1 MTTTN
6 TITKKIPND
15 YFVEKTDY
23 SLWRL
28 KVDHG
33 RQTWHHLENKEEIE
47 NWPQTICD
55 KYWMTSEGMLMCG
68 TNGVQVW
75 DTAFTAQAIIDIGL
89 ADEALNHKSMIKAL
103 EFLDDA
109 QIKRDPIDM
118 KECYRFQAKGAWGF
132 STRDQGYTV
141 SDCASEAL
149 KSVIYLQKL
158 GPDAMAALGKYC
170 HNLEELSL
178 KKEIACSGEILLSI
192 VKNCPK
198 LFKLEIEGKDYNNQT
213 LYKIL
218 EHCPNILTLNINQC
232 MNITDELLIATYK
245 LCTNLKK
252 LSFKKIFEIT
262 ENFVISTLNH
272 FPRTSTIVISNIDRM
287 FQSSIEVDG
296 EKIFLVANLCDVDI
310 HRIIDF
316 YSIKEDG
323 LQELTFIDVKLDK
336 SLLNFICVELNG
348 LSVLE
353 LYGISGLSKMDIM
366 NALENLKDLQIFT
379 VKFSSVDHEAFFEN
393 DKEQLVKY
401 CPKLKAIKWHFQKIY
416 IKDNNHVLK

>member
-1 MTTTN
+1 MHQYGKYVRVLDLSQLEVEHN
-6 TITKKIPND
+6 RLLSVLECCNRLEVLILGNQELKKKTINEICSRSKYLRTFKL
-15 YFVEKTDY
+15 TDI
-23 SLWRL
+23 
-28 KVDHG
+28 
-33 RQTWHHLENKEEIE
+33 EIKE
-47 NWPQTICD
+47 
-55 KYWMTSEGMLMCG
+55 
-68 TNGVQVW
+68 
-75 DTAFTAQAIIDIGL
+75 
-89 ADEALNHKSMIKAL
+89 
-103 EFLDDA
+103 
-109 QIKRDPIDM
+109 
-118 KECYRFQAKGAWGF
+118 
-132 STRDQGYTV
+132 
-141 SDCASEAL
+141 
-149 KSVIYLQKL
+149 
-158 GPDAMAALGKYC
+158 PDAMAALGKYC

-323 LQELTFIDVKLDK
+323 LQELTFID
-336 SLLNFICVELNG
+336 
-348 LSVLE
+348 
-353 LYGISGLSKMDIM
+353 DIM

-416 IKDNNHVLK
+416 IKDNNHYHSELLLPIEADFASSSQEDEEEINDNDNDDNDDINNGENYNEEQIFYEKYLILKIKHQYIQKENELLADEYQLIKKKLKRLKIEKFILLDALETIKHIHNVSYAQKFW

>member
-1 MTTTN
+1 
-6 TITKKIPND
+6 ND
-15 YFVEKTDY
+15 
-23 SLWRL
+23 
-28 KVDHG
+28 
-33 RQTWHHLENKEEIE
+33 EI
-47 NWPQTICD
+47 IYD
-55 KYWMTSEGMLMCG
+55 SE
-68 TNGVQVW
+68 T
-75 DTAFTAQAIIDIGL
+75 IIDSDETELSSDTSDNESNGDETFEDDFNTGSPSIFDEMMAASSSTMGPTSSNSKKTSYSPDDVVVDNNDDQMTVDSLGDLGEDALSTLSALVNDNNNDLDVKIRIQAMCQYFKLHIKNYGAYDATQIIAESIGK
-89 ADEALNHKSMIKAL
+89 HQKIKSLMYNEDFHGIPF
-103 EFLDDA
+103 ENLDGHE
-109 QIKRDPIDM
+109 R
-118 KECYRFQAKGAWGF
+118 
-132 STRDQGYTV
+132 
-141 SDCASEAL
+141 
-149 KSVIYLQKL
+149 
-158 GPDAMAALGKYC
+158 PDAMAALGKYC

-323 LQELTFIDVKLDK
+323 LQELTFID
-336 SLLNFICVELNG
+336 
-348 LSVLE
+348 
-353 LYGISGLSKMDIM
+353 DIM

>member
-1 MTTTN
+1 MEKNDINNDDSNKLKSLSNHVFSISLILDNIFLHLALEKDIFSCILVNHLWNQLATERLWYRFRGLKNDLRTN
-6 TITKKIPND
+6 SFSRFYVTLSSSKSMHQYGRYVRVLDLSQLEVEHNRLLSVLECCNRLEVLILGNQELKKKTIN
-15 YFVEKTDY
+15 
-23 SLWRL
+23 
-28 KVDHG
+28 
-33 RQTWHHLENKEEIE
+33 EI
-47 NWPQTICD
+47 CSRS
-55 KYWMTSEGMLMCG
+55 KYLRTFKL
-68 TNGVQVW
+68 
-75 DTAFTAQAIIDIGL
+75 IDI
-89 ADEALNHKSMIKAL
+89 EIK
-103 EFLDDA
+103 E
-109 QIKRDPIDM
+109 
-118 KECYRFQAKGAWGF
+118 
-132 STRDQGYTV
+132 
-141 SDCASEAL
+141 
-149 KSVIYLQKL
+149 
-158 GPDAMAALGKYC
+158 PDVMAALGKYC

-218 EHCPNILTLNINQC
+218 ENCPNILTLNINQC

-336 SLLNFICVELNG
+336 SLLNFICIELNG
-348 LSVLE
+348 LF
-353 LYGISGLSKMDIM
+353 DIM
-366 NALENLKDLQIFT
+366 NALENLKELQIFT

-416 IKDNNHVLK
+416 IKDNNRVLK